1 MSSPSLSAR
10 GARAADT
17 PLRIDYAAHREAT
30 ANRYDAVHN
39 PAGALP
45 LNIAENRLS
54 WHELKERIESVTRG
68 EEIPAWVPKYSNPR
82 GAAPFRAAAADFLST
97 HLTGCAVNPDHLGI
111 SAGATSVIE
120 MTAFILADAG
130 DVAVIPAPCYPVYS
144 QDIGNLSGVER
155 HDLVT
160 YHDLSEVAHGPILD
174 VAHLEQA
181 KRDVEAGG
189 RRFRLLILTTPDN
202 PTGGIYTRD
211 RLAEIAD
218 WCIAR
223 EIHLVVNEI
232 YGLSL
237 IDTGH
242 PSIRDDYEN
251 VAPFESFGRIMDEK
265 RSDYL
270 HLWYALSKD
279 LGISGFRV
287 GMVYSQNEAFLRS
300 YENLNLTHSVS
311 NHTQWIMGQ
320 VLTDRDFMTGYVKR
334 NQERL
339 TEAYAMVVERL
350 RRMRVP
356 YIPSRGSLFAWIDL
370 SEFLEDE
377 SVDGALALWD
387 SLYRE
392 SGVLLTPG
400 VGFGQSKHG
409 LFRVV
414 YPCVT
419 VAELAVALDRLAEF
433 VRAKRG
439 GRPE

>member
-1 MSSPSLSAR
+1 MPSSSLSGR

-30 ANRYDAVHN
+30 ANRYDSVHN

-54 WHELKERIESVTRG
+54 WHELKARIEAVTG
-68 EEIPAWVPKYSNPR
+68 SMEIPAWVPKYSNTR
-82 GAAPFRAAAADFLST
+82 GAAPFRVAVADFLST
-97 HLTGCAVNPDHLGI
+97 HLTGCPVDPDHLGV

-120 MTAFILADAG
+120 MTSFILADAG

-160 YHDLSEVAHGPILD
+160 YHDLSEVAHGPVLKL
-174 VAHLEQA
+174 AHLDQA
-181 KRDVEAGG
+181 KRDIESDGK
-189 RRFRLLILTTPDN
+189 RFRLLILTTPDN
-202 PTGGIYTRD
+202 PTGGIYERD

-218 WCIAR
+218 WCIAH

-242 PSIRDDYEN
+242 PSIRDDYES

-279 LGISGFRV
+279 LGVSGFRV
-287 GMVYSQNEAFLRS
+287 GMVYSRNEAFLRS

-311 NHTQWIMGQ
+311 NHTQWVMGH
-320 VLTDRDFMTGYVKR
+320 VLTDHDFMTGYVKR

-339 TEAYAMVVERL
+339 TDAYAMVVTRL

-370 SEFLEDE
+370 SEFLEAE
-377 SVDGALALWD
+377 SIDGELALWE
-387 SLYRE
+387 SIYRE

-419 VAELAVALDRLAEF
+419 VPELAVALDRLEAF
-433 VRAKRG
+433 VEAHRSSDRA
-439 GRPE
+439 